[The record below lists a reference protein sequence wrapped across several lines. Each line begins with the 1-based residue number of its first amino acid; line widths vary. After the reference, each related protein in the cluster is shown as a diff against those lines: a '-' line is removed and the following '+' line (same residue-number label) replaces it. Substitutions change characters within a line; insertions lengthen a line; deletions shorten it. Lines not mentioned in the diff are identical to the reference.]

1 MVQRTHPVLT
11 DDVDGSDAVETVAF
25 ALDGVPYEID
35 LSAQNAAAL
44 RRAVSLYVEHG
55 RALAP
60 RRGPGRPADGPG
72 TGVDSGAVRAWAR
85 ENGVPVNSRGRVP
98 AEVVEQYVAA
108 GH

>member
-1 MVQRTHPVLT
+1 MVQRTHSVLT
-11 DDVDGSDAVETVAF
+11 DDVDGSEAVETVVF

-35 LSAQNAAAL
+35 LSERNASAL
-44 RRAVSLYVEHG
+44 RQALSPYVEHA
-55 RALAP
+55 RALTP
-60 RRGPGRPADGPG
+60 RRRPADRPG